1 MKGIGIARI
10 GLAAA
15 GLAVVFLA
23 TGAAAQEG
31 ELVKGLLENMG
42 VISQDK
48 APIDYRERPPLV
60 LPPRMDLREPLAP
73 GSTQARNAQ
82 WPNDPDA
89 AERRRRDAEARTPI
103 TETDTY
109 RMNGQGNRLSI
120 NEMRAGR
127 RPGAGVATAPVS
139 SNPDT
144 TGWIHPDVLRAQE
157 AQGRSAQVADG
168 DPAARRSLTEPPSA
182 YRRSATGQAIKG
194 SFAAP
199 ERVDEADPKVF
210 QRQMRGG
217 R

>member
-15 GLAVVFLA
+15 GLTIAVLT

-48 APIDYRERPPLV
+48 APIEYRERPPLV
-60 LPPRMDLREPLAP
+60 LPPRMDLREPLPP

-82 WPNDPDA
+82 WPNDPDV
-89 AERRRRDAEARTPI
+89 AERRRRDADARTPI

-109 RMNGQGNRLSI
+109 RMNNQGNRLSI

-127 RPGAGVATAPVS
+127 RAGAEVPTAPVS
-139 SNPDT
+139 PKSDNAH
-144 TGWIHPDVLRAQE
+144 WIHPDVLRAQE
-157 AQGRSAQVADG
+157 AQGRSAQVAGG

-199 ERVDEADPKVF
+199 EQVDESDPKVF
-210 QRQMRGG
+210 HRQMRG